1 MSLLATIDNDFKTAL
16 LGKDEFSV
24 SVLRMLKASLKNKA
38 IDLRK
43 EVTDDDAAALIK
55 TEIKK
60 RQDAALIYEQ
70 GNRIDLK
77 DKEISEIKL
86 LEKYLPTQMSEEEVK
101 SKIAAIIADLPE
113 EDKKDFGK
121 AMRAV
126 MSELKGKADGGVVGK
141 LLKEMLQV

>member
-1 MSLLATIDNDFKTAL
+1 MTIIETIDNNFKDAMRA
-16 LGKDEFSV
+16 KDEFTV
-24 SVLRMLKASLKNKA
+24 GVLRMLKASFKNKA

-43 EVTDDDAAALIK
+43 ELTEEDAMAMIRS
-55 TEIKK
+55 EIKK

-77 DKEISEIKL
+77 DKELSEIKL

-101 SKIAAIIADLPE
+101 LKIAAIIANLPE
-113 EDKKDFGK
+113 EDKNDFGK

-126 MSELKGKADGGVVGK
+126 MAELKGKADGGLVRK
-141 LLKEMLQV
+141 ALKEARE